1 MAAVLARDLHARQ
14 RDAVPAAQITSLLS
28 NRDLDRLARLRLN
41 ASRRFT
47 NRARG
52 EHLAA
57 KGGTS
62 TEFCDYRDYSPGDD
76 VRFVDWNIFARIE
89 RPYLKQ
95 FHHEEELHVAI
106 ILDASNSML
115 FEEKYATG
123 RRIAAA
129 FGVVGLR
136 GNEKVSVTV
145 VGAKLTHRLQPSSGR
160 TSMRKL
166 FAFLEGCEPGGELP
180 FDLGIEAFLRR
191 HSGRGVAILISDFL
205 SSADFLRA
213 FNLLNGAGLEIFALQ
228 ILGPGEMSPELA
240 GDLRFVDSE
249 TLGTL
254 DITSA
259 GDLVALYHEY
269 REGHAARLAGLCR
282 QRNGRFETVS
292 AAETF
297 EEVMFGTLRRRGWLV

>member
-1 MAAVLARDLHARQ
+1 
-14 RDAVPAAQITSLLS
+14 VPVAQITSLLS

-41 ASRRFT
+41 SSRRFT

-62 TEFCDYRDYSPGDD
+62 TEFCDYRDYTPGDD

-106 ILDASNSML
+106 VLDASNSML
-115 FEEKYATG
+115 FEEKFTLG
-123 RRIAAA
+123 RRVAAGM
-129 FGVVGLR
+129 GVVGLR
-136 GNEKVSVTV
+136 GNEKVSVTI
-145 VGAKLTHRLQPSSGR
+145 VGQGQPHRLQPSSGR

-166 FAFLEGCEPGGELP
+166 FAFLEGNEPGGDVP

-191 HSGRGVAILISDFL
+191 HSGRGAVILISDFL
-205 SSADFLRA
+205 STADFLRA
-213 FNLLNGAGLEIFALQ
+213 FNLLNGSGLEIFALQ
-228 ILGPGEMSPELA
+228 ILGPSELA
-240 GDLRFVDSE
+240 PEVTGDLRFVDSE
-249 TLGTL
+249 THGML

-259 GDLVALYHEY
+259 GDLLALYHEY
-269 REGHAARLAGLCR
+269 REGHAARLAELCR
-282 QRNGRFETVS
+282 QRNGRFLTVG
-292 AAETF
+292 ATDDL
-297 EEVMFGTLRRRGWLV
+297 EEVMFGAMRRRGWLV